1 MSPGAV
7 GGTMMFVV
15 GLAATTIVALSALA
29 YTAHC
34 VLVVVNDTSA
44 GVDRVRIS
52 SDLMIDWIGPAVRL
66 FGTVAVLMVPV
77 GFLFRALGGSLY
89 PDEPLARFFAITVP
103 WLWLAFPVALLSSLS
118 VGVVYAVVTPTV
130 VWDLLRVFPATVWF
144 YALSA
149 LGGWAVVSLWIVALA
164 ANSVWLI
171 ALAAAAWATFVLIY
185 SRLLG
190 RVAWLT
196 SRLKHTA
203 KKKVPAAKAKPR
215 PQKAKKA
222 SVVDP
227 WAVPETPEDV
237 PPKPQPKAKAKKKG
251 PEPVEGYAMSDEPP
265 CRPPE
270 FKLRKGSPFLDVK
283 DVPNAAPP
291 AAEPPLSPRP
301 GLRYFAD
308 EDDGLDYEVAAD
320 DSPATA
326 DTRPKMDI
334 EPSRVEMRL
343 TRDEEEPVPA
353 LPMFSGVYTFP
364 WYMTSL
370 RAFLVLSLI
379 WTMLGLCV
387 EQLVTTSPVKSRPP
401 ALTAPNN
408 QAPAP

>member
-15 GLAATTIVALSALA
+15 SLVGTTIVALSALA

-34 VLVVVNDTSA
+34 ILVVVTDTSA

-52 SDLMIDWIGPAVRL
+52 SDLMIDWIVPAVRL

-77 GFLFRALGGSLY
+77 GFLFRALGASLY
-89 PDEPLARFFAITVP
+89 PDEPVLRFFAITLP
-103 WLWLAFPVALLSSLS
+103 WLWLAFPVALLSSMS

-130 VWDLLRVFPATVWF
+130 VWDLVRVFPATLSF

-149 LGGWAVVSLWIVALA
+149 LGAWTAGSLWILALHSDSMLLTPLA
-164 ANSVWLI
+164 AVV
-171 ALAAAAWATFVLIY
+171 WATFVLLY

-196 SRLKHTA
+196 SRLKHTV

-215 PQKAKKA
+215 PQKAKTTSA
-222 SVVDP
+222 VDP
-227 WAVPETPEDV
+227 WAVPEQPEEV
-237 PPKPQPKAKAKKKG
+237 KPKPAPKATAKKKG
-251 PEPVEGYAMSDEPP
+251 PKPVEGYAMSDEPP

-270 FKLRKGSPFLDVK
+270 FKLVKGSPFLDVK
-283 DVPNAAPP
+283 DVPSGPPP

-301 GLRYFAD
+301 RYFDD
-308 EDDGLDYEVAAD
+308 EDDGVDYQVAAD
-320 DSPATA
+320 DTPLTA
-326 DTRPKMDI
+326 DTRPKMDV

-343 TRDEEEPVPA
+343 AREEEEPLPVF
-353 LPMFSGVYTFP
+353 PMFSGVYTFP

-379 WTMLGLCV
+379 WTVLGLCV
-387 EQLVTTSPVKSRPP
+387 ERLVETSPVGGGPPSRTG
-401 ALTAPNN
+401 ANN
-408 QAPAP
+408 QASAP